1 MTGVNSD
8 HFDKEIVDRL
18 SEAILFS
25 HLTRGEIKAIQGEVE
40 IVRFATGGILI
51 REGEPGDCFYIVLN
65 GRLRVY
71 VTLPD
76 GSRQVVGEV
85 GRNESVGEMAI
96 LTGEPRSATVQALRD
111 SELVKLSREGFN
123 KLVGRNPELLAKISN
138 IIIQRLRRTI
148 HSPLRKEHFNEKI
161 SAVTVIPVSE
171 GIPMAEFI
179 GKLKDAFSSLGSTQ
193 LINQRQIEE
202 MFGEGSAQSDLN
214 DPQNAKIVEWLN
226 RIEAQFQFLIFEA
239 DLSSP
244 TWTNRCIRHSDKILL
259 VGVAKFNPPNSDN
272 LNTIRL
278 EGDND
283 EHINKELVLLYM
295 KSTDEPSFTMKWLD
309 SMQIGGHYHVRWDS
323 EQDFNRLVRCLT
335 GRGIGVVLGG
345 GGARG
350 FAHFGV
356 LRALN
361 EAGIPIDIIGG
372 ASAGSFVAAL
382 YAMGLDYE
390 GMLEINKAI
399 FRNPRR
405 LFDFTLPIV
414 SFIRSRRFAKI
425 LLDVFGHI
433 QIEDLWIKYFCVSS
447 SLTRAD
453 LLVHQKG
460 ALWAAIKA
468 SASLPGVTPPVFS
481 NGEML
486 IDGGILDNLPVT
498 VMKDIS
504 KGGPIIAVDVSGRDE
519 MKAELELRPSLSGW
533 RVLRNKLNPF
543 SRKWNIPNFVILL
556 RTTMLRSINYASLSK
571 AVADF
576 YMHPPIEPFSLLE
589 FKSYEKIMEVGYE
602 FAQREIEVWKKDDSK
617 FKNLL
622 G

>member
-1 MTGVNSD
+1 MNSD
-8 HFDKEIVDRL
+8 HFEKEIIDRL
-18 SEAILFS
+18 SQAILFS
-25 HLTRGEIKAIQGEVE
+25 HLTRGEIRAIQSEVE
-40 IVRFATGGILI
+40 IVRFAAGGILI

-65 GRLRVY
+65 GRLRVF

-76 GSRQVVGEV
+76 GTKQVVGEV
-85 GRNESVGEMAI
+85 ARNESVGEMAM

-123 KLVGRNPELLAKISN
+123 KLVKGNPDLLVKISN
-138 IIIQRLRRTI
+138 IIIQRLKKTI
-148 HSPLRKEHFNEKI
+148 HSPLQKEHFTEKI
-161 SAVTVIPVSE
+161 SSLTVIPVSE
-171 GIPMAEFI
+171 RVPMREFT
-179 GKLKDAFSSLGSTQ
+179 GKLKKAFSRIGPTQ
-193 LINQRQIEE
+193 LINRKTIEDI
-202 MFGEGSAQSDLN
+202 FGEGSAQCDVSD
-214 DPQNAKIVEWLN
+214 PKNASIVEWLN
-226 RIEAQFQFLIFEA
+226 KNETQFQFLIYEA
-239 DLSSP
+239 DLVYSL
-244 TWTNRCIRHSDKILL
+244 WVKRCIRHSDTILF
-259 VGVAKFNPPNSDN
+259 VGIAKSDLLEN
-272 LNTIRL
+272 EILDRIRL
-278 EGDND
+278 EGYDSVQL
-283 EHINKELVLLYM
+283 NKELVLLYM
-295 KSTDEPSFTMKWLD
+295 DHADQPAFTMKWLNA
-309 SMQIGGHYHVRWDS
+309 MQVSEHYHVRWDS
-323 EQDFNRLVRCLT
+323 VQDFSRLVRRLT

-361 EAGIPIDIIGG
+361 ESGIPIDIIGG

-382 YAMGLDYE
+382 YAMGLDYK

-399 FRNPRR
+399 FRKPRR

-414 SFIRSRRFAKI
+414 SFIRTRKFAKV
-425 LLDVFGHI
+425 LLDVFGFY

-460 ALWAAIKA
+460 ALWAAVKA
-468 SASLPGVTPPVFS
+468 SASLPGIAPPVFS
-481 NGEML
+481 YGEML
-486 IDGGILDNLPVT
+486 VDGGILDNLPVT

-504 KGGPIIAVDVSGRDE
+504 KGGPVIAVDVSGTDE

-543 SRKWNIPNFVILL
+543 SRKLNIPNIFVILL

-571 AVADF
+571 TVADF

-589 FKSYEKIMEVGYE
+589 FKSFEKIMGVGYE
-602 FAQREIEVWKKDDSK
+602 FARREIEVWKKDDSK

>member
-1 MTGVNSD
+1 MNSD
-8 HFDKEIVDRL
+8 HFEKEIIDRL
-18 SEAILFS
+18 SQAILFS
-25 HLTRGEIKAIQGEVE
+25 HLTRGEIRAIQSEVE
-40 IVRFATGGILI
+40 IVRFAAGGILI

-65 GRLRVY
+65 GRLRVF

-76 GSRQVVGEV
+76 GTKQVVGEV
-85 GRNESVGEMAI
+85 ARNESVGEMAM

-123 KLVGRNPELLAKISN
+123 KLVKGNPDLLVKISN
-138 IIIQRLRRTI
+138 IIIQRLKKTI
-148 HSPLRKEHFNEKI
+148 HSPLQKEHFTEKI
-161 SAVTVIPVSE
+161 SSLTVIPVSE
-171 GIPMAEFI
+171 RVPMREFT
-179 GKLKDAFSSLGSTQ
+179 GKLKKAFSRIGPTQ
-193 LINQRQIEE
+193 LINRKTIEDI
-202 MFGEGSAQSDLN
+202 FGEGSAQCDVSD
-214 DPQNAKIVEWLN
+214 PKNASIVEWLN
-226 RIEAQFQFLIFEA
+226 KNETQFQFLIYEA
-239 DLSSP
+239 DLVYSL
-244 TWTNRCIRHSDKILL
+244 WVKRCIRHSDTILF
-259 VGVAKFNPPNSDN
+259 VGIAKSDLLEN
-272 LNTIRL
+272 EILDRIRL
-278 EGDND
+278 EGYDSVQL
-283 EHINKELVLLYM
+283 NKELVLLYM
-295 KSTDEPSFTMKWLD
+295 DHADQPAFTMKWLNA
-309 SMQIGGHYHVRWDS
+309 MQVSEHYHVRWDS
-323 EQDFNRLVRCLT
+323 VQDFSRLVRRLT

-361 EAGIPIDIIGG
+361 ESGIPIDIIGG

-382 YAMGLDYE
+382 YAMGLDYK

-399 FRNPRR
+399 FRKPRR
-405 LFDFTLPIV
+405 LFDLTLPIV
-414 SFIRSRRFAKI
+414 SFIRTRKFAKV
-425 LLDVFGHI
+425 LLDVFGFY

-460 ALWAAIKA
+460 ALWAAVKA
-468 SASLPGVTPPVFS
+468 SASLPGIAPPVFS
-481 NGEML
+481 YGEML
-486 IDGGILDNLPVT
+486 VDGGILDNLPVT

-504 KGGPIIAVDVSGRDE
+504 KGGPVIAVDVSGTDE

-543 SRKWNIPNFVILL
+543 SRKLNIPNIFVILL

-571 AVADF
+571 TVADF

-589 FKSYEKIMEVGYE
+589 FKSFEKIMGVGYE
-602 FAQREIEVWKKDDSK
+602 FARREIEVWKKDDSK